1 MGEKSGDQAGGPHQG
16 QPVASAGV
24 TLENATAAV
33 VMIHG
38 RGATVRS
45 ILDLLQEFGIEND
58 IAYVA
63 PQAAGNSWYPNSFL
77 APLEHNELKLSSA
90 LRAVTETVE
99 GVRDAGLDSEQTLLL
114 GFSQGACLTLEYA
127 VRNPRRYGGVVGFS
141 GGLIRPDGTP
151 REYDGTL
158 DGVPVFLGC
167 SDTDPHILVE
177 CVHESSNVF
186 RGLEGDVTERI
197 YEEMAHTVN
206 DEEMRVATDLIQE
219 VANNR

>member
-45 ILDLLQEFGIEND
+45 ILDLSQEFGIEDD

-127 VRNPRRYGGVVGFS
+127 VRNRVDMVEFGFS
-141 GGLIRPDGTP
+141 GGLIGPDGTP

-206 DEEMRVATDLIQE
+206 NEEMRVATDLIQE

>member
-1 MGEKSGDQAGGPHQG
+1 MGEKSGDQAGGSHQG

-45 ILDLLQEFGIEND
+45 ILDLSQEFGIEDD

-127 VRNPRRYGGVVGFS
+127 VRNRVDMVEFGFS
-141 GGLIRPDGTP
+141 GGLIGPDGTP

-206 DEEMRVATDLIQE
+206 NEEMRVATDLIQE

>member
-1 MGEKSGDQAGGPHQG
+1 
-16 QPVASAGV
+16 
-24 TLENATAAV
+24 
-33 VMIHG
+33 MIHG

-45 ILDLLQEFGIEND
+45 ILDLSQEFGIEDD

-127 VRNPRRYGGVVGFS
+127 VRNRVDMVEFGFS
-141 GGLIRPDGTP
+141 GGLIGPDGTP

-206 DEEMRVATDLIQE
+206 NEEMRVATDLIQE